1 MQIVGVD
8 FGTTNVRIATWDT
21 DEPDRQPEPQAIGP
35 VDSFAMPSVIAFQR
49 QRDGT
54 ITTVVGQ
61 DADEMQDGRDVVV
74 VRNIKRWALSSD
86 PFVSWH
92 LESAHTPRPE
102 WWNSQTRCIE
112 VWGQEFPVREA
123 IRLILDEAFRRSS
136 VTGEFEWRTGCPVHA
151 SLEYRSELASVLSE
165 FGGVNSVTSV
175 IEEPVLFLALAQ
187 RRGALEPGSYLVYDL
202 GGGSFDCALA
212 EMDENGQ
219 VTVYAA
225 HGHPLLGGVRI
236 DELLRER
243 LGYEG
248 PSYLLRS
255 AKERLNSSGSDE
267 PVDTSTNLSWEDLK
281 GVVDS
286 RFLDGTVVAMR
297 ETYITAKVIWQRGEG
312 VSPIG
317 EIPSLRW
324 KDVPQALRND
334 LDGILLT
341 GGPTRSPLIQGWL
354 ADRFGDEKVRPA
366 VELLPVEIPD
376 RELTG
381 LSMGACYAAVG
392 EYNPLYISR
401 LPARIILRETWSRN
415 EVEYEPYR
423 HFVSNFNPARPFI
436 SKPLVSERNAD
447 AKYELNILDPNGKRL
462 SRQTVDVS
470 GMNRGR
476 NTGGLPRLLQTRES
490 SGNDTEVSYQL
501 CIDNLGRILI
511 LTNGRFWVEMANPP
525 WQTRRQRAIIGSI
538 LDKQR
543 RYEADFRERVRHL
556 ITHNPFGWQS
566 GHG

>member
-21 DEPDRQPEPQAIGP
+21 DEPDRLPEPQAIGP

-49 QRDGT
+49 QQDGA
-54 ITTVVGQ
+54 ITTAVGQ
-61 DADEMQDGRDVVV
+61 DADVLEDGRDIVV

-86 PFVSWH
+86 RFVSWH
-92 LESAHTPRPE
+92 LESAHTPCPK

-123 IRLILDEAFRRSS
+123 IRLILDEAFRRAN

-151 SLEYRSELASVLSE
+151 NLEYRSELAGVLAE
-165 FGGVNSVTSV
+165 FGGINNVASV

-212 EMDENGQ
+212 EVDENGQ

-255 AKERLNSSGSDE
+255 AKERLNAPGPDE
-267 PVDTSTNLSWEDLK
+267 PVDTRTNLSWKNLQ

-286 RFLDGTVVAMR
+286 PFLNGTVVAMR
-297 ETYITAKVIWQRGEG
+297 EAYITAKVIWRREEEAA
-312 VSPIG
+312 PIG

-324 KDVPQALRND
+324 GDVPQALRNN

-341 GGPTRSPLIQGWL
+341 GGPTKSPLIQEWL
-354 ADRFGDEKVRPA
+354 ADRFGDQKVKPA
-366 VELLPVEIPD
+366 VDLLPVEIPD

-381 LSMGACYAAVG
+381 LSMGACYAAAG
-392 EYNPLYISR
+392 DYNPLYISR
-401 LPARIILRETWSRN
+401 LPARITLQETKTRTQ
-415 EVEYEPYR
+415 VEYEPYE
-423 HFVSNFNPARPFI
+423 HFVSNFNPARPFV
-436 SKPLVSERNAD
+436 SKPLVSQRNVD
-447 AKYELNILDPNGKRL
+447 TKYELTVFDPNGKRL
-462 SRQTVDVS
+462 ARQPVDVS
-470 GMNRGR
+470 RMNLGG
-476 NTGGLPRLLQTRES
+476 NVGGLPRLPQTWRS
-490 SGNDTEVSYQL
+490 FGNDTKASYQL
-501 CIDNLGRILI
+501 CIDNLGRVLI
-511 LTNGRFWVEMANPP
+511 LTNGRFWVAIENPP
-525 WQTRRQRAIIGSI
+525 WQTSRQRAIIGSI

-543 RYEADFRERVRHL
+543 QYEADLRERVHHL

>member
-21 DEPDRQPEPQAIGP
+21 GEPERPPEPQAIGP

-49 QRDGT
+49 QRDGK

-61 DADEMQDGRDVVV
+61 DADELEDGRDVVV

-86 PFVSWH
+86 HFVCWH

-123 IRLILDEAFRRSS
+123 IRLILAEAFRRAN
-136 VTGEFEWRTGCPVHA
+136 VTGEFEWRAGCPVHA
-151 SLEYRSELASVLSE
+151 SLEYRSELAGVLSE

-187 RRGALEPGSYLVYDL
+187 RRGALGPGSYLVYDL

-212 EMDENGQ
+212 EVEEDGQ

-255 AKERLNSSGSDE
+255 AKERLNSSGPAE
-267 PVDTSTNLSWEDLK
+267 PVDTRTNLSWEDLK

-286 RFLDGTVVAMR
+286 RFLDGSVVAMR
-297 ETYITAKVIWQRGEG
+297 EAYITAKVIWQREEG
-312 VSPIG
+312 ASPIG

-324 KDVPQALRND
+324 GDVPQALSSN

-341 GGPTRSPLIQGWL
+341 GGPTRSPLIQEWL
-354 ADRFGDEKVRPA
+354 ADRFGDQKVKPA
-366 VELLPVEIPD
+366 AESLPVEIPD
-376 RELTG
+376 RELTA
-381 LSMGACYAAVG
+381 LSMGACYAAAG

-401 LPARIILRETWSRN
+401 LPARIILRETRSRN

-436 SKPLVSERNAD
+436 SKPLVPERNAD
-447 AKYELNILDPNGKRL
+447 AKYELNILDPDGKRL
-462 SRQTVDVS
+462 SRQSVDIS
-470 GMNRGR
+470 RMNLGR
-476 NTGGLPRLLQTRES
+476 STGGLPRLLPTRES
-490 SGNDTEVSYQL
+490 SGNDSEVSYRL
-501 CIDNLGRILI
+501 CIDNLGRVLI
-511 LTNGRFWVEMANPP
+511 LANGRFLVVMENPP
-525 WQTRRQRAIIGSI
+525 WQTKRQNAIIGSI
-538 LDKQR
+538 LDGQR
-543 RYEADFRERVRHL
+543 QYEAEQRERVHHL
-556 ITHNPFGWQS
+556 ITYNPYGWQS

>member
-21 DEPDRQPEPQAIGP
+21 EEPDRLPEPQAIGP

-49 QRDGT
+49 QQDGT

-61 DADEMQDGRDVVV
+61 DADVLQDSRDVVV

-92 LESAHTPRPE
+92 LESAHTQFPE
-102 WWNSQTRCIE
+102 WWNSGKRCIE
-112 VWGQEFPVREA
+112 VWGEEFPVREA
-123 IRLILDEAFRRSS
+123 IRLILDEAFRRAN

-151 SLEYRSELASVLSE
+151 GLEYRAELAGVLAE
-165 FGGVNSVTSV
+165 FGGGNNVASV
-175 IEEPVLFLALAQ
+175 IEEPVLLLALSQ

-212 EMDENGQ
+212 EVEEKGQ

-255 AKERLNSSGSDE
+255 AKERLNRSGPDE
-267 PVDTSTNLSWEDLK
+267 PVDTSTNLSWGDLV
-281 GVVDS
+281 GVVNS
-286 RFLDGTVVAMR
+286 RFLDGTVAAMR
-297 ETYITAKVIWQRGEG
+297 EAYITAKVIWQREEG
-312 VSPIG
+312 ASPIG
-317 EIPSLRW
+317 EVPSLRW
-324 KDVPQALRND
+324 GDVPHALSNN

-341 GGPTRSPLIQGWL
+341 GGPTRSPLIQEWL
-354 ADRFGDEKVRPA
+354 ADRFGDQRVKPA
-366 VELLPVEIPD
+366 AELLPVEIPD

-381 LSMGACYAAVG
+381 LSMGACYAAAG

-401 LPARIILRETWSRN
+401 LPARITLSETRTRKQ
-415 EVEYEPYR
+415 VEYEPYQ
-423 HFVSNFNPARPFI
+423 HFVPNFNPARPFV
-436 SKPLVSERNAD
+436 SKPLMSGRNAD
-447 AKYELNILDPNGKRL
+447 ASYELAIFDPNGKRVA
-462 SRQTVDVS
+462 RQAVDV
-470 GMNRGR
+470 GRMNRGR
-476 NTGGLPRLLQTRES
+476 SVGGFPQLPQGWGA
-490 SGNDTEVSYQL
+490 SGDDTEVAYRL
-501 CIDNLGRILI
+501 CIDNLGRVLI
-511 LTNGRFWVEMANPP
+511 LANGRFWVEMENPP

-543 RYEADFRERVRHL
+543 QYEADLRERVHHL

>member
-21 DEPDRQPEPQAIGP
+21 EEPDRLPEPQAIGP

-123 IRLILDEAFRRSS
+123 IRLILDEAFRRAN
-136 VTGEFEWRTGCPVHA
+136 VTGEFEWRAGCPVHA
-151 SLEYRSELASVLSE
+151 SLEYRSELAGVLSE

-175 IEEPVLFLALAQ
+175 IEEPVLFLALAH
-187 RRGALEPGSYLVYDL
+187 RRGALGPGSYLVHDL

-212 EMDENGQ
+212 EVEEDGQ

-255 AKERLNSSGSDE
+255 AKERLNSSGPAE
-267 PVDTSTNLSWEDLK
+267 PVDTRTNLSWGDLK

-297 ETYITAKVIWQRGEG
+297 EAYITAKVIWQREEG
-312 VSPIG
+312 AAPIG

-324 KDVPQALRND
+324 KDVPQALSND

-341 GGPTRSPLIQGWL
+341 GGPTRSPLIQEWL
-354 ADRFGDEKVRPA
+354 AGRFGGQKVKPA

-381 LSMGACYAAVG
+381 LSMGACYAAAG
-392 EYNPLYISR
+392 EYTPLYISR
-401 LPARIILRETWSRN
+401 LPARIILRETRSRN

-462 SRQTVDVS
+462 SRQNIDI
-470 GMNRGR
+470 NRLNVGR
-476 NTGGLPRLLQTRES
+476 NAGGLPRLLPTREA
-490 SGNDTEVSYQL
+490 SGNDAEVSYQL

-511 LTNGRFWVEMANPP
+511 LTNGRFSVAMVNPP

-538 LDKQR
+538 LDRQR
-543 RYEADFRERVRHL
+543 QYEAEQRERVHHL